1 MRLLFQQEAF
11 GSRDGAVQEMHG
23 GEPEES
29 QSSIPEDGENMSEV
43 KVKVPN
49 GMLKAVEDRYGD
61 VYASG
66 FYRKVVTAD
75 LEAAL
80 NWLSE
85 NPIVPT
91 AADALTLLQER
102 VASGHLSNKEYC
114 AIPAT
119 TIRCVIREW
128 QRRMFL
134 APEPEGPE
142 VPEVPEEVKDLMD
155 ILGTKCSYMT
165 YLSIIE
171 AYRRGQKS
179 VSGAS

>member
-1 MRLLFQQEAF
+1 MRILFQQEAF

-23 GEPEES
+23 NEPEES
-29 QSSIPEDGENMSEV
+29 QGSIPEKGDTVSQT
-43 KVKVPN
+43 KIKVPE
-49 GMLKAVEDRYGD
+49 GMLLA
-61 VYASG
+61 ASEFDPG
-66 FYRKVVTAD
+66 AGEYNIEPI

-80 NWLSE
+80 RWMSE

-91 AADALTLLQER
+91 VADALTLLQER

-134 APEPEGPE
+134 APEPGVTEAPQMTCTCLDSEG
-142 VPEVPEEVKDLMD
+142 
-155 ILGTKCSYMT
+155 
-165 YLSIIE
+165 
-171 AYRRGQKS
+171 
-179 VSGAS
+179 